1 MSIINTNYHN
11 LCRQVLKLDPSIR
24 FAGISKLDGKIIA
37 AEYREGLKPLLSI
50 NESEMSMIQSVIRM
64 NIRRT
69 LEEKLG
75 KIMYSTTTYEK
86 VKRATIPLFNNNKEI
101 DRYDSY
107 LMVSFEKESV
117 VESVINNKILP
128 LLNKIDNKSND

>member
-1 MSIINTNYHN
+1 
-11 LCRQVLKLDPSIR
+11 
-24 FAGISKLDGKIIA
+24 
-37 AEYREGLKPLLSI
+37 
-50 NESEMSMIQSVIRM
+50 M